1 MQKRL
6 GGSKRT
12 IIKKV
17 TAVNLFADQAT
28 QIQAIMEAT
37 GAQEV
42 APVVRLLLDEAL
54 GARRRK
60 SVHSEDTEP
69 PPPTQDVPE
78 TLQTIQTL
86 LLRVIGQGR
95 TNFRIGNLN
104 LEILQ
109 ETLAESRAG
118 GMRLW
123 ESLAIPT
130 LREKGKSPE
139 DIAKLFDKP
148 TEEAK
153 DFAYGLAEQI
163 RDQLIASET
172 DSENSTSD
180 DDDDRQGRLIYD
192 HADRREETD
201 SAVS

>member
-6 GGSKRT
+6 RGSKRA

-54 GARRRK
+54 RARRRK
-60 SVHSEDTEP
+60 SVHSENDEP

-86 LLRVIGQGR
+86 LLRLIQ
-95 TNFRIGNLN
+95 TNFRIGSLS
-104 LEILQ
+104 LELLQ
-109 ETLAESRAG
+109 ETLVEARAG
-118 GMRLW
+118 RMDLW
-123 ESLAIPT
+123 ESVAIPA
-130 LREKGKSPE
+130 LRNQGKSAE
-139 DIAKLFDKP
+139 DIANPFDAQ

-153 DFAYGLAEQI
+153 DFAYGLAEELKN
-163 RDQLIASET
+163 QLDGPEA
-172 DSENSTSD
+172 DSEINSAIFTKDGIS
-180 DDDDRQGRLIYD
+180 GVGTRLFSQ
-192 HADRREETD
+192 AF
-201 SAVS
+201 